1 MGYWRIDCIIVTLIF
16 LGLSMIALGLFFGPQ
31 IEQVLILLYASLGF
45 LLIGIAIVLAW
56 HPEDF
61 N

>member
-1 MGYWRIDCIIVTLIF
+1 
-16 LGLSMIALGLFFGPQ
+16 MIALGLFFGPQ